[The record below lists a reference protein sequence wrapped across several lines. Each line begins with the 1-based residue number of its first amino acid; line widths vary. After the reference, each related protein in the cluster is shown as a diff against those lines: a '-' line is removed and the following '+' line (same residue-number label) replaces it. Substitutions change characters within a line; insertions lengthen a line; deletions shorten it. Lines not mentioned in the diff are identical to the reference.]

1 MSLPSGT
8 YTIMNDATR
17 TYLTYTTSGG
27 QTRITAKPF
36 ENTTNFNFSVVTT
49 GSTSI
54 IRDTGT
60 GTFWVSAP
68 SKPGSEV
75 VASNTAFNWKITPVG
90 NNKYSVTAED
100 PTNGPV
106 AVQLLS
112 SSNDVNAYV
121 GSHVGANT
129 QQWHFKTVTV

>member
-1 MSLPSGT
+1 MYVSFFL
-8 YTIMNDATR
+8 
-17 TYLTYTTSGG
+17 GG
-27 QTRITAKPF
+27 LAPDTKFAAQ
-36 ENTTNFNFSVVTT
+36 FSVVTT

-90 NNKYSVTAED
+90 NNKYRCET
-100 PTNGPV
+100 
-106 AVQLLS
+106 LLLD
-112 SSNDVNAYV
+112 DVE
-121 GSHVGANT
+121 S
-129 QQWHFKTVTV
+129 